1 MYIPIHLQVS
11 QVQGVNSLWDYL
23 DGEDSKLR
31 LRPRGGIML
40 SKLDWRKENTIKM
53 GVCFKAALPKDD
65 DKHVV
70 QKEQDKDGGNLAP
83 EDQAE
88 EEDEKDIL
96 KYEGKMGL
104 EDVTVVA

>member
-53 GVCFKAALPKDD
+53 GVCFKAALPKDTYRVNVKAHKEPRNIHNGWYRIMKTAID
-65 DKHVV
+65 LTVSANQGICTKHSV
-70 QKEQDKDGGNLAP
+70 Q
-83 EDQAE
+83 
-88 EEDEKDIL
+88 
-96 KYEGKMGL
+96 
-104 EDVTVVA
+104 